1 MMRVVVWDPKGEEG
15 NSHGD
20 GNQMFGRQRV
30 RSVSPALAGG
40 FFTTEPPR
48 EAWLQEQNC
57 LNSSGSDGKDQSVF
71 PSVFSPFLFS
81 T

>member
-15 NSHGD
+15 NSLGD

-40 FFTTEPPR
+40 FFTSEPPR
-48 EAWLQEQNC
+48 EAGLQERNY
-57 LNSSGSDGKDQSVF
+57 LNSSRSEGKDQSVF
-71 PSVFSPFLFS
+71 PSVFSPCLFS
-81 T
+81 A